1 MSLVSSQSVSKH
13 SIANPKWP
21 NSTLLP
27 ERLFQRCALWC
38 KQFRTVFRDVHV
50 VFETH
55 AEFAPNINSRLVAEG
70 HVGLEFGRVAAY
82 QIRPL
87 VTIHADAMAKPVCET
102 FVVRTE
108 ASVGNDFAGCSIHVA
123 ARDAGARRREPRRLR
138 LAHDVKYFLHLVA
151 SLAQH
156 ERARDIGLITLN
168 RATVIDHD
176 DGAFANYLQGGRTVG
191 EGGIFSDFHAR
202 FTGESQLSVGS
213 GDQVF
218 HLALR
223 HAVFHCPVH
232 RLVGSESY
240 LICQLHERQLMR
252 ALDHAAS
259 GGDPSRTHDAYL
271 RRGLGDSVSENEADR
286 FFHPQFPGQETALFQ
301 PLCNALVG
309 GLILLPN
316 PQARICAVGLS
327 TDLFSIAFFFERPT
341 DL

>member
-38 KQFRTVFRDVHV
+38 KRFCPVFRDVHG
-50 VFETH
+50 VFESP
-55 AEFAPNINSRLVAEG
+55 AEFAPNINSGLVAEG

-87 VTIHADAMAKPVCET
+87 VTIHADAMAKPVCEK

-123 ARDAGARRREPRRLR
+123 ARDARTRRREPRRLR
-138 LAHDVKYFLHLVA
+138 LAHDVTYFLHLVA
-151 SLAQH
+151 RFAEH
-156 ERARDIGLITLN
+156 ERARDIRLITLN

-176 DGAFANYLQGGRTVG
+176 DGAFANYLQGGRAVG
-191 EGGIFSDFHAR
+191 EGGIFSDLHAR
-202 FTGESQLSVGS
+202 FTGESQLRVGS

-232 RLVGSESY
+232 RLVCSESY

-259 GGDPSRTHDAYL
+259 GGDPSRTHAAYL

-286 FFHPQFPGQETALFQ
+286 LFHAQFAAQETALFQ
-301 PLCNALVG
+301 PLCNELAGVVT
-309 GLILLPN
+309 LLPD
-316 PQARICAVGLS
+316 PHCTIVAAGPVSDMRTV
-327 TDLFSIAFFFERPT
+327 
-341 DL
+341 